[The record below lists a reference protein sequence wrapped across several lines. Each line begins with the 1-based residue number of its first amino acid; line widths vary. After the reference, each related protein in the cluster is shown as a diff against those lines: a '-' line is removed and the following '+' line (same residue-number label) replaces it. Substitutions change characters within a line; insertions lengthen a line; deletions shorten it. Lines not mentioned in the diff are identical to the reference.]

1 MDYVDDFVTKSTVMD
16 VMDGGG
22 STVNVSE
29 LIRNGTD
36 SGLTVS
42 LMSIISLSV
51 MFCIIGLIGIVG
63 KLDL

>member
-16 VMDGGG
+16 VMDGG